1 MKDYAIYNVETGYI
15 LRVVSTPNYQLAQ
28 LQITE
33 EGLGLVLLEKPLADE
48 SLHLV
53 VDGRVEEMPPSS
65 ADANST

>member
-1 MKDYAIYNVETGYI
+1 MDDYAIYNVETGNI

-33 EGLGLVLLEKPLADE
+33 EGLGLVLLEESLADE

-53 VDGRVEEMPPSS
+53 VDGRVEERPPSS
-65 ADANST
+65 TV

>member
-1 MKDYAIYNVETGYI
+1 MDDYAIYNVETGHI

-53 VDGRVEEMPPSS
+53 VDGQVEDRPPSS
-65 ADANST
+65 TI